1 MNNRESV
8 TFVLTSCGRPDLLDR
23 TLKSFFKFNKFKIN
37 KYYVVEDSL
46 DKKFHSSLKKKW
58 GNRQV
63 VSPFIYSQNV
73 PRICLRSSEK
83 QQRYYACSYF
93 HDDRNHSNK
102 SHESVS

>member
-1 MNNRESV
+1 MNKIFFCHVNFNTVFLSV
-8 TFVLTSCGRPDLLDR
+8 V
-23 TLKSFFKFNKFKIN
+23 
-37 KYYVVEDSL
+37 
-46 DKKFHSSLKKKW
+46 KKKW